1 MRREVDVQT
10 AMIQDLAR
18 GVRDM
23 VQQSKYLLCKHK
35 DLEFGFPVSTVPA
48 VAF

>member
-1 MRREVDVQT
+1 MRREVDVQI
-10 AMIQDLAR
+10 AMIQDLAE

-23 VQQSKYLLCKHK
+23 FQWSKYLLCKHK
-35 DLEFGFPVSTVPA
+35 DLEFGFPGSAVPG